1 MGYECS
7 LAQGHYIPSM
17 SEDVPRATTSNQLS
31 HQGHCYR
38 DAGHVPGCGHA
49 VGKTGSAELSV
60 AEDAPYFL
68 PAFSIVLLEYAAS
81 TCHISSSSGSH
92 PLTEYTASKAAYW
105 KPKAQ
110 ELPIFGK

>member
-1 MGYECS
+1 M
-7 LAQGHYIPSM
+7 LAQGHHIPSM
-17 SEDVPRATTSNQLS
+17 SENVPRATTSNQLS
-31 HQGHCYR
+31 HQDHCYR
-38 DAGHVPGCGHA
+38 DAGHVPGCGLA
-49 VGKTGSAELSV
+49 VGKTGSAALSA

-81 TCHISSSSGSH
+81 ICHISSSSGSH

-105 KPKAQ
+105 KPKTQ